1 MKRNCMDKLIG
12 KYCKIVTKE
21 PGEDRAHVVSGIVK
35 DIDYDIGLLFIESEQ
50 GQGCLN
56 LKAIVAIKPSR
67 KLGLAHLISFLLF
80 FNHNFSGGPGFLYLM
95 FFILT
100 F

>member
-1 MKRNCMDKLIG
+1 MKRNSMDKLIG

-50 GQGCLN
+50 GPGCLN
-56 LKAIVAIKPSR
+56 LKAIVAIKPG
-67 KLGLAHLISFLLF
+67 KNLGLAHLLSFLLF
-80 FNHNFSGGPGFLYLM
+80 FNHSFTSGPGLLFLMIYI
-95 FFILT
+95 FIK
-100 F
+100 